1 MAATIVLVVLLGL
14 LVGMAWN
21 RVPPEAVCVLALTI
35 LMVCPVYQDDAWRI
49 GIISVEDGV
58 RGFANT
64 GMLTVGVLFL
74 VVAGLRETGAVEW
87 IARGILGLPKTHRG
101 ALARMSFPIATMSVF
116 LNNTPLVAM
125 FIPVVTD
132 WAKKIKLQPSQLLMP
147 LSFATVL
154 GGLCSLIGTSTNLV
168 VAGLVIGLQGT
179 HPDLEPLN
187 FFDPAWVGVPSAIIG
202 CTYLVVVC
210 PWLLPK
216 RSSSIESLSNPRE
229 YTVEMMVQAGS
240 QLVGNTIEEAGLRRL
255 DATYLVE
262 IERRGESIV
271 AVGPEERLQADDRL
285 IFVGIVDSVKD
296 LQNIRGLV
304 PATNQIFKLDS
315 PRYRRRLFEAV
326 VSDTCP
332 AVGQTIRE
340 SQFRTRYN
348 AAVLAVARQGERI
361 AAKLG
366 DIRLRP
372 GDTLLLEADPNFASN
387 YRYSRDFFLVSMLE
401 DSAPRQHHR
410 APVALAILFG
420 MIIAASFEWLDMFL
434 AASIAACLMI
444 ATRCCTVTQ
453 ARQAVNGPVLVIIAC
468 ALGFERALDQS
479 GAASMT
485 ANWMMGI
492 AGEDPYRVLAAI
504 YIITIVVTEVIT
516 NNAAVALMF
525 PIAIASAEK
534 LGVNLMPFIMAVMM
548 GGSAAFATP
557 IGYQTNLMVYGP
569 GGYKFTDF
577 TRVGLP
583 LNILCGAAVLIIA
596 PMVWPF

>member
-1 MAATIVLVVLLGL
+1 MAAIVVLLILLGL
-14 LVGMAWN
+14 LVGLAWN
-21 RVPPEAVCVLALTI
+21 RVPPEAVCVLALTAM
-35 LMVCPVYQDDAWRI
+35 MVFPIYDEGTWRVGII
-49 GIISVEDGV
+49 GIEDAV

-87 IARGILGLPKTHRG
+87 IAKGVLGLPKTHRG
-101 ALARMSFPIATMSVF
+101 ALARMSFPTAAMSIF

-132 WAKKIKLQPSQLLMP
+132 WAKKIRLQPSQLLMP

-168 VAGLVIGLQGT
+168 VAGLVASHT
-179 HPDLEPLN
+179 DLPPLK
-187 FFDPAWVGVPSAIIG
+187 FFDPAWVGVPAAILG
-202 CTYLVVVC
+202 CAYLVLLG
-210 PWLLPK
+210 PKLLPK
-216 RSSSIESLSNPRE
+216 RSSSMESLSNPRE
-229 YTVEMMVQAGS
+229 YTVEMMVQEGS
-240 QLVGNTIEEAGLRRL
+240 QLVGKTIEEAGLRRL
-255 DATYLVE
+255 EATFLVE

-326 VSDTCP
+326 VSDSSP

-361 AAKLG
+361 RAKMG
-366 DIRLRP
+366 DIRLRA
-372 GDTLLLEADPNFASN
+372 GDTLLIEADPNFASN

-401 DSAPRQHHR
+401 DSAPRQHER
-410 APVALAILFG
+410 APYALTILAG
-420 MIIAASFEWLDMFL
+420 LIITASFGLLDML
-434 AASIAACLMI
+434 QASALAACLMV

-453 ARQAVNGPVLVIIAC
+453 ARQSVNGPVLVIIAC

-479 GAASMT
+479 GAAGMT

-525 PIAIASAEK
+525 PIAVASAEK
-534 LGVNLMPFIMAVMM
+534 LDVNLMPFIIAVMM

-583 LNILCGAAVLIIA
+583 LNILVGAIVILIA
-596 PMVWPF
+596 PKVWPF

>member
-1 MAATIVLVVLLGL
+1 MAAIVVLLVLLGF
-14 LVGMAWN
+14 LVGLASN
-21 RVPPEAVCVLALTI
+21 RIPPEAVSILALTAVV
-35 LMVCPVYQDDAWRI
+35 LCPVY
-49 GIISVEDGV
+49 EDGV
-58 RGFANT
+58 WRTGVISIADAVKGFANT
-64 GMLTVGVLFL
+64 GMLTVAALFL

-132 WAKKIKLQPSQLLMP
+132 WSKKIKLQPSQLLMP

-154 GGLCSLIGTSTNLV
+154 GGLCSLIGTSTNMV
-168 VAGLVIGLQGT
+168 VAGLVSSR
-179 HPDLEPLN
+179 PDLEPLKM
-187 FFDPAWVGVPSAIIG
+187 FDPAWLGVPAALIG
-202 CTYLVVVC
+202 CTYLVVVG
-210 PWLLPK
+210 PKLLPK
-216 RSSSIESLSNPRE
+216 RSSSMESLSNPRE
-229 YTVEMMVQAGS
+229 YTVEMLVQAGS
-240 QLVGNTIEEAGLRRL
+240 PLVGKTIEEAGLRRL
-255 DATYLVE
+255 EATYLVE
-262 IERRGESIV
+262 IERNEQSIV

-332 AVGQTIRE
+332 IVGQTIRE
-340 SQFRTRYN
+340 GQFRTRYN

-361 AAKLG
+361 RSKLG
-366 DIRLRP
+366 DIRLRA
-372 GDTLLLEADPNFASN
+372 GDTLLLETDPNFGTN

-410 APVALAILFG
+410 APYAITILLG
-420 MIIAASFEWLDMFL
+420 MIVCASFEWLDMLL
-434 AASIAACLMI
+434 ASLLAACLMV
-444 ATRCCTVTQ
+444 AFRCCTVSQ
-453 ARQAVNGPVLVIIAC
+453 ARQSVNGPVLVVIAC

-492 AGEDPYRVLAAI
+492 AGNNPWAVLAAI
-504 YIITIVVTEVIT
+504 YVITIVVTEIIT

-525 PIAIASAEK
+525 PIAVASAEK
-534 LGVNLMPFIMAVMM
+534 LDVNLMPFIMAVMM

-583 LNILCGAAVLIIA
+583 LNIMVGVVVIVIA

>member
-1 MAATIVLVVLLGL
+1 MAATIVLLVLLGL

-21 RVPPEAVCVLALTI
+21 RVPPEAVCVLALTF
-35 LMVCPVYQDDAWRI
+35 LMLCPIPDDAGVWHI
-49 GIISVEDGV
+49 GIISIEDAV
-58 RGFANT
+58 RGFSNT
-64 GMLTVGVLFL
+64 GMLTVAVLFL
-74 VVAGLRETGAVEW
+74 VVAGLRETGAIEW
-87 IARGILGLPKTHRG
+87 IAKGILGLPTTHRG

-125 FIPVVTD
+125 FIPVVID

-168 VAGLVIGLQGT
+168 VAGLVAARTDI
-179 HPDLEPLN
+179 EPLK
-187 FFDPAWVGVPSAIIG
+187 FFDPAWLGVPATLVG
-202 CTYLVVVC
+202 CSYLVIFG
-210 PWLLPK
+210 PKLLPK
-216 RSSSIESLSNPRE
+216 RTSSMESLSNPRE
-229 YTVEMMVQAGS
+229 YTVEMMVQTGS
-240 QLVGNTIEEAGLRRL
+240 PLVGKTIEDAGLRRL
-255 DATYLVE
+255 DATFLVE

-285 IFVGIVDSVKD
+285 IFVGIVDSIKD

-326 VSDTCP
+326 VSDTSP

-366 DIRLRP
+366 DIRLRA
-372 GDTLLLEADPNFASN
+372 GDTLLLEADPNFAAN

-410 APVALAILFG
+410 APYAIAILLG
-420 MIIAASFEWLDMFL
+420 MILLASFNVLDMFQ
-434 AASIAACLMI
+434 AAALAACLMVGF
-444 ATRCCTVTQ
+444 RCCTVTQ
-453 ARQAVNGPVLVIIAC
+453 ARQSVNGPVLVIIAC
-468 ALGFERALDQS
+468 ALGFERALDKS

-492 AGEDPYRVLAAI
+492 AGDNPWAVLAAV
-504 YIITIVVTEVIT
+504 YIITIIVTEVIT

-525 PIAIASAEK
+525 PIAVATAEK
-534 LGVNLMPFIMAVMM
+534 LDVNMMPFIMAVMM

-583 LNILCGAAVLIIA
+583 LNILVGVIVIVIA
-596 PMVWPF
+596 PLVWPF

>member
-1 MAATIVLVVLLGL
+1 MAATVVLIILAGM
-14 LVGMAWN
+14 LVGLASD
-21 RVPPEAVCVLALTI
+21 RLSAEAVCVLALTAVV
-35 LMVCPVYQDDAWRI
+35 LCPVYEDSSWRVGVI
-49 GIISVEDGV
+49 GVEDAV
-58 RGFANT
+58 KGFANT
-64 GMLTVGVLFL
+64 GMLTVAALFL

-101 ALARMSFPIATMSVF
+101 ALARMSFPIAIMSVF

-147 LSFATVL
+147 LSFAAVL
-154 GGLCSLIGTSTNLV
+154 GGLGSLIGTSTNLV
-168 VAGLVIGLQGT
+168 VAGLVSAHT
-179 HPDLEPLN
+179 DLPPLKM
-187 FFDPAWVGVPSAIIG
+187 FDPAWLGIPAAIIG
-202 CTYLVVVC
+202 CTYLVVFGPRLV
-210 PWLLPK
+210 PK

-229 YTVEMMVQAGS
+229 YTVEMLVQPGS
-240 QLVGNTIEEAGLRRL
+240 PLIGKTIEEAGLRRL
-255 DATYLVE
+255 EATYLVE
-262 IERRGESIV
+262 IDRRGESIV

-296 LQNIRGLV
+296 LQNLRGLV

-326 VSDTCP
+326 VSDSSP
-332 AVGQTIRE
+332 VAGRTIRE
-340 SQFRTRYN
+340 GQFRTRYN

-361 AAKLG
+361 QAKLG
-366 DIRLRP
+366 DIRLRA
-372 GDTLLLEADPNFASN
+372 GDTLLVEADPNFGAN
-387 YRYSRDFFLVSMLE
+387 YRHSRDFFLVSMLE

-410 APVALAILFG
+410 APYAITILLG
-420 MIIAASFEWLDMFL
+420 MIVCASFGWLDMLL
-434 AASIAACLMI
+434 AAILAACLMVGF
-444 ATRCCTVTQ
+444 RCCTVAQ
-453 ARQAVNGPVLVIIAC
+453 ARQSVNGPVLVVIAC

-485 ANWMMGI
+485 ADWMMAI
-492 AGEDPYRVLAAI
+492 AGDNPRMVLAAI
-504 YIITIVVTEVIT
+504 YVITIVVTEIIT

-525 PIAIASAEK
+525 PIAVASAAK
-534 LGVNLMPFIMAVMM
+534 LDVNLMPFIMAVMM

-583 LNILCGAAVLIIA
+583 LNILVGVIVIVLA
-596 PMVWPF
+596 PIVWPF